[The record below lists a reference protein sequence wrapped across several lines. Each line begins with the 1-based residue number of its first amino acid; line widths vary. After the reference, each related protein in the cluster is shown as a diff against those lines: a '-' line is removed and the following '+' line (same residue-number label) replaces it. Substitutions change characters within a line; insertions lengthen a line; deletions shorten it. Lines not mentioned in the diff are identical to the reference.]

1 MENILTIYENDIYI
15 ENMGKG
21 KENMIKTETAL
32 DKDANR
38 SDIILIEEPESHL
51 SHITILM
58 LLLKMENVKLMSL
71 NWKLEL
77 RMK

>member
-1 MENILTIYENDIYI
+1 MENILTIYENDISI

-71 NWKLEL
+71 NWKLEP

>member
-1 MENILTIYENDIYI
+1 MHVRFYYIVNILTIYENDISI

-38 SDIILIEEPESHL
+38 SDIILIEEPERQKEL
-51 SHITILM
+51 QQ
-58 LLLKMENVKLMSL
+58 KENEKYES
-71 NWKLEL
+71 K
-77 RMK
+77 R